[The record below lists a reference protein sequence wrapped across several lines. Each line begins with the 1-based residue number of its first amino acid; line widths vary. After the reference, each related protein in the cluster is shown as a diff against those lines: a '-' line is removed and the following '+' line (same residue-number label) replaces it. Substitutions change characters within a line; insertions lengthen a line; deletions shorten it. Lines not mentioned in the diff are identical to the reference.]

1 VRGKPVLVLI
11 GLTLA
16 AGFGTA
22 LAARRWPQHR
32 VGCERLAGI
41 LLLSALTL
49 LGIGLAGIL
58 RF

>member
-1 VRGKPVLVLI
+1 VLILI

-22 LAARRWPQHR
+22 LAARRWPKHR
-32 VGCERLAGI
+32 VGYERLAGI
-41 LLLSALTL
+41 FLLSALTL

>member
-1 VRGKPVLVLI
+1 MLILI